1 MAVEIP
7 TRDEHR
13 AAWASLTMADRRRV
27 MRAVTRGVAVEDRK
41 DAKLALGAAE
51 QQKGFWK
58 WAWGLGPMLGLVV
71 AFSDEWIVAVVNGFV
86 STLLIIALS
95 RWRWLRADRAQQANL
110 ALLEGT
116 GSRKRKAKPKS
127 KGHLPTDP
135 GVSNAD
141 AESSSRTH
149 RSAPAR
155 PDWSG
160 DAPDPNTSKAKL
172 RRRKKRK

>member
-71 AFSDEWIVAVVNGFV
+71 AFSDEWIVAVVNGLV
-86 STLLIIALS
+86 STLLIVALS
-95 RWRWLRADRAQQANL
+95 RWRWLRADRSQRANL
-110 ALLEGT
+110 ALLERT
-116 GSRKRKAKPKS
+116 GSPRKKPRPTS
-127 KGHLPTDP
+127 KGHLPSDP
-135 GVSNAD
+135 GMPRAD
-141 AESSSRTH
+141 SASSSRSH
-149 RSAPAR
+149 RPTPSR
-155 PDWSG
+155 PNWSG

-172 RRRKKRK
+172 QRRKKRK